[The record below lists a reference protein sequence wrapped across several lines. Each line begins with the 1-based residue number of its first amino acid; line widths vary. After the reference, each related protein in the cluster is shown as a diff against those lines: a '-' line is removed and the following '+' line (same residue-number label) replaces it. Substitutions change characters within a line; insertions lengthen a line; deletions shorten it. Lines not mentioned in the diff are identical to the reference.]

1 MNLVDLFK
9 KRKPVISFEIFP
21 PKLDTP
27 SSPYSELW
35 NSSRIKA

>member
-9 KRKPVISFEIFP
+9 KKKPVISFEIFP

-27 SSPYSELW
+27 ID
-35 NSSRIKA
+35 SRN